1 MPGSPALRPRL
12 EVCPYRAV
20 RIPVTVKV
28 PSMPVVLG
36 SLIGL
41 IGLFLILYQGD
52 SASEAD
58 TYVNLGGRKVDGDFV
73 GIPLLVITFVVI
85 ALSLRSPRKSGIP

>member
-1 MPGSPALRPRL
+1 MK
-12 EVCPYRAV
+12 V
-20 RIPVTVKV
+20 VTGFVGL
-28 PSMPVVLG
+28 VLG

-58 TYVNLGGRKVDGDFV
+58 TDVNIGARKVDGDFV
-73 GIPLLVITFVVI
+73 GIPLVVIAIMVI
-85 ALSLRSPRKSGIP
+85 ALSLWSLRKRGIP

>member
-1 MPGSPALRPRL
+1 MK
-12 EVCPYRAV
+12 V
-20 RIPVTVKV
+20 VTGFLGL
-28 PSMPVVLG
+28 VLG

-58 TYVNLGGRKVDGDFV
+58 TYVNIGGRKVDGDFV
-73 GIPLLVITFVVI
+73 GILLVVIAIMVI
-85 ALSLRSPRKSGIP
+85 ALSLWSLRKRGIP

>member
-1 MPGSPALRPRL
+1 MK
-12 EVCPYRAV
+12 V
-20 RIPVTVKV
+20 VTGFLGLLV
-28 PSMPVVLG
+28 G

-58 TYVNLGGRKVDGDFV
+58 TYVNIGGRKIDGDFV
-73 GIPLLVITFVVI
+73 GIPLVVIALVVI
-85 ALSLRSPRKSGIP
+85 ALSLRSLRRRGIP

>member
-1 MPGSPALRPRL
+1 M
-12 EVCPYRAV
+12 
-20 RIPVTVKV
+20 KV
-28 PSMPVVLG
+28 LSGFLGLVLG

-58 TYVNLGGRKVDGDFV
+58 TYHPAERR
-73 GIPLLVITFVVI
+73 LL
-85 ALSLRSPRKSGIP
+85 